1 MAATDIIVDTHGK
14 KRQIEQELQN
24 LYDIENE
31 KRASVRKEMSSK
43 LCFTG
48 ISLLHKVL
56 HPLYNLMSRDTSFMM
71 FITPF
76 L

>member
-31 KRASVRKEMSSK
+31 KRASVRKVMSSK

-56 HPLYNLMSRDTSFMM
+56 YPLYK
-71 FITPF
+71 
-76 L
+76 